1 MNCQQVETLILDQA
15 RAQAGPSVMGADALR
30 HLDDCPDCAARL
42 SAEQFVTEALSTVAA
57 QDVVVAAPAHVEAA
71 LLAAFR
77 AHAESVAHAA
87 KHTNAHASVQP
98 LMSRRWPRRA
108 WLPLAVAAAVA
119 LLVVAALRFTSHTPQ
134 RQTQM
139 DTASAPPQSD
149 APAPQPQAVS
159 APLVEG
165 RDRQEQIASVT
176 VTSQTERHRR
186 VGPPHVNQRQTVG
199 QPRVLETTVGSVGEM
214 VVMGRAVETESVT
227 EFVPLVAGGAPPL
240 TSGQLVRVE
249 LPRSAVAS
257 LGLPLD
263 PARVGETI
271 KADVLLG
278 EDGLARAIRLVR

>member
-1 MNCQQVETLILDQA
+1 MNCQQVETLIVEQA
-15 RAQAGPSVMGADALR
+15 REQSGQLGADVLR
-30 HLDDCPDCAARL
+30 HLADCQHCAARL

-57 QDVVVAAPAHVEAA
+57 QDVAVGAPAHVETA

-77 AHAESVAHAA
+77 ARTKSVTHIAEQ
-87 KHTNAHASVQP
+87 TNVHASVQP

-108 WLPLAVAAAVA
+108 WLPLAVAAAMA
-119 LLVVAALRFTSHTPQ
+119 LLVVAVLRFTSPAPP

-139 DTASAPPQSD
+139 DTASAPTQPAAPTPPPQ
-149 APAPQPQAVS
+149 VMR
-159 APLVEG
+159 APLAEG
-165 RDRQEQIASVT
+165 RDGQEQIASAVGPP
-176 VTSQTERHRR
+176 QMERHRR
-186 VGPPHVNQRQTVG
+186 GGPLHLNHRQTAVR
-199 QPRVLETTVGSVGEM
+199 PRVLETTVGSVGEM
-214 VVMGRAVETESVT
+214 VVVGRAVEAESVT

-249 LPRSAVAS
+249 LPRSAAAS

-263 PARVGETI
+263 PARVGEMI